1 LTGEKEEYRISLNK
15 RLMKNTSQKPNTRKI
30 QAQERRV
37 QILDTAL
44 EVFARQGFRGSSIQD
59 IARAAAISPGLLYHY
74 FPSKDELLRA
84 IIETHSYLPQ
94 LREVLEKRQYLPA
107 KEVFEEIIAGFL
119 RVLDKERNMVALL
132 VRDVAFDPEG
142 NDVWAE
148 MCREGVALLEN
159 YLNGRI
165 ASGEFRPHNT
175 KVTARCAYS
184 IIIMFHLTQEIFK
197 TNGVTREEFLKEAI
211 QNLLKGIEAR

>member
-1 LTGEKEEYRISLNK
+1 
-15 RLMKNTSQKPNTRKI
+15 MKKTSQKPNMRKI

-44 EVFARQGFRGSSIQD
+44 EVFARQGFKGATIQD
-59 IARAAAISPGLLYHY
+59 IANAAGISPGLLYHY

-84 IIETHSYLPQ
+84 IVETHSYLPQ
-94 LREVLEKRQYLPA
+94 LREVLATRQHLPA
-107 KEVFEEIIAGFL
+107 KEVFEEIVAGFL
-119 RVLDKERNMVALL
+119 RVLDKEKNMVALL
-132 VRDVAFDPEG
+132 VRDIAFDPEG
-142 NDVWAE
+142 NDVWAG
-148 MCREGVALLEN
+148 MFREGVALLEN
-159 YLNGRI
+159 YMNGRI

-184 IIIMFHLTQEIFK
+184 IIIMFHLTQEIFRPH
-197 TNGVTREEFLKEAI
+197 GITREEFLKETI